1 MKRLN
6 DLTKYVLSVK
16 YIEGEACPDMEETND
31 ECDNDFA
38 YLEYSDVEELV
49 SELDDVFEN
58 CKMDLESEKATV
70 EELKNS
76 HGWHKVSEELPTHN
90 RAVAISPEFKGC
102 GFACYNEYD
111 NCWDTEDGDDRL
123 CDIDDV
129 NYWFEIPEA
138 PKE

>member
-1 MKRLN
+1 MKRL
-6 DLTKYVLSVK
+6 DELKRY
-16 YIEGEACPDMEETND
+16 YI
-31 ECDNDFA
+31 DFMNNKIVEDPQGL
-38 YLEYSDVEELV
+38 YMDSQDVEALV
-49 SELDDVFEN
+49 SELDDAFEY

-76 HGWHKVSEELPTHN
+76 NGWHKVSEELPTHN

-102 GFACYNEYD
+102 GFARYNEYD

-138 PKE
+138 PKD

>member
-1 MKRLN
+1 MKRLSE
-6 DLTKYVLSVK
+6 LAKYTISK
-16 YIEGEACPDMEETND
+16 YGETLAPEGYVYSSD
-31 ECDNDFA
+31 E
-38 YLEYSDVEELV
+38 VEELV
-49 SELDDVFEN
+49 SELDDAFEN

-76 HGWHKVSEELPTHN
+76 NRWHKVSEELPTHN

-111 NCWDTEDGDDRL
+111 NCWDTEDGDDCL
-123 CDIDDV
+123 CNIDEV
-129 NYWFEIPEA
+129 KYWFEIPEA

>member
-1 MKRLN
+1 MKRLSE
-6 DLTKYVLSVK
+6 LKRY
-16 YIEGEACPDMEETND
+16 YI
-31 ECDNDFA
+31 DFINNKIVEHPQGL
-38 YLEYSDVEELV
+38 YMDSQDVEALV
-49 SELDDVFEN
+49 SELDDAFEN
-58 CKMDLESEKATV
+58 CKMDLESEKAIV

-123 CDIDDV
+123 CSIDEV
-129 NYWFEIPEA
+129 KYWFEIPEV
-138 PKE
+138 PKD

>member
-6 DLTKYVLSVK
+6 ELATYYVES
-16 YIEGEACPDMEETND
+16 GETLAPTGYVYCAD
-31 ECDNDFA
+31 E
-38 YLEYSDVEELV
+38 VEALV
-49 SELDDVFEN
+49 SELDDAFEH
-58 CKMDLESEKATV
+58 CKMNLESEKATV

-76 HGWHKVSEELPTHN
+76 NGWHNASEELPTHH

-102 GFACYNEYD
+102 GFARYNEYD

-138 PKE
+138 PKD